1 VYSAS
6 VASLQY
12 AFRAITTAEEL
23 PQLAIAISTLA
34 IAALF
39 NPLRRRIQAFIDRR
53 FYRRK
58 YDAAKSL
65 EAFSA
70 RLHDETDLDGLNE
83 ELITVVQE
91 TMQPEHVSLWLRP
104 GKLPKAGRLADARG
118 FAATFAGKMVER
130 EDAGHDPDTYD
141 NPCGFAERAFR
152 GTVAVTKGSAT
163 SGASARRYA
172 GLSIAAAVVTIG
184 LKLVAYS
191 LTGSVGLFSDAAE
204 SVVNLVAAVAA
215 LSALTVAVRPP
226 DEEHAFGHSKAEY
239 FSSGLES
246 ALIIIAAA
254 WIGVTAWERLMDP
267 QPLQNVGLGLSVTV
281 AATAVN
287 GGVTLA
293 LLRAG
298 RRLRSITL
306 RADAQHLLT
315 DVWTSL
321 GVVLGVVMVYLTG
334 WLVLDPV
341 IGLVVAAN
349 IVWTG
354 VRLLSDTAQ
363 GLLDRALP
371 LEDQDLI
378 FSVLSRYESRGIRF
392 HALRTRAAGQR
403 RFVSMHV
410 LVPGRWTVKRGHDLS
425 EEIEREL
432 ADALQGN
439 TTFFIHI
446 EPSEDPVS
454 FEDQTLDREPPNQQA

>member
-1 VYSAS
+1 V
-6 VASLQY
+6 
-12 AFRAITTAEEL
+12 
-23 PQLAIAISTLA
+23 
-34 IAALF
+34 
-39 NPLRRRIQAFIDRR
+39 
-53 FYRRK
+53 
-58 YDAAKSL
+58 
-65 EAFSA
+65 
-70 RLHDETDLDGLNE
+70 
-83 ELITVVQE
+83 
-91 TMQPEHVSLWLRP
+91 
-104 GKLPKAGRLADARG
+104 
-118 FAATFAGKMVER
+118 
-130 EDAGHDPDTYD
+130 
-141 NPCGFAERAFR
+141 
-152 GTVAVTKGSAT
+152 
-163 SGASARRYA
+163 
-172 GLSIAAAVVTIG
+172 LSIAAAVFTIG
-184 LKLVAYS
+184 LKLGAYY

-215 LSALTVAVRPP
+215 LWALTFAVRPP

-254 WIGVTAWERLMDP
+254 WIGTTAWGRLMDP
-267 QPLQNVGLGLSVTV
+267 QPLENVGLGLSITLCAAALNGVV
-281 AATAVN
+281 ALV
-287 GGVTLA
+287 

-315 DVWTSL
+315 DVWTSV
-321 GVVLGVVMVYLTG
+321 GVVLGVVMVQLTG

-341 IGLVVAAN
+341 IGLAVAAN

-354 VRLLSDTAQ
+354 FRLLRDTAE

-371 LEDQDLI
+371 PGEQELI
-378 FSVLSRYESRGIRF
+378 SGVLSRYENQGIRF

-425 EEIEREL
+425 ERIEGEL
-432 ADALQGN
+432 ANALQGN

-446 EPSEDPVS
+446 EPSEDPAS
-454 FEDQTLDREPPNQQA
+454 FEDQNLDRDRPDPEGA